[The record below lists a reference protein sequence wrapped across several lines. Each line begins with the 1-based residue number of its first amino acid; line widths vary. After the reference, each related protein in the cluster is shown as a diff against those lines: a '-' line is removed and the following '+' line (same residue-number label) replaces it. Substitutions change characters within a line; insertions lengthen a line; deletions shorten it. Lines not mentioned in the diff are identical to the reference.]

1 MTELS
6 LVILLQDVLILL
18 LVTHVCWVLRQRSS
32 PIAKAPS
39 AIVLPILA
47 LIWGS
52 LWSYV
57 PVMQDMRLSPP
68 PLGQAGAI
76 LLSLVVLSGFWLG
89 PVAKTLQPD
98 KDYRLLLGLAVW
110 RLVFGMSI
118 LAVGVGGGLPPS
130 FYWSVGLGDLSVG
143 LFGTALVLRTTAVSR
158 RAFQIWNLV
167 GMVDLAHVLVL
178 GAFILT
184 PYFSANPDL
193 PLTNLLP
200 LTGVPLLLS
209 LHVLG
214 LRRA

>member
-1 MTELS
+1 MTEIAL
-6 LVILLQDVLILL
+6 LILLQDVLVLM
-18 LVTHVCWVLRQRSS
+18 LVVHVCLVLRAGRDRIVRSS
-32 PIAKAPS
+32 AAIGLPIA
-39 AIVLPILA
+39 A
-47 LIWGS
+47 LIWGA

-57 PVMQDMRLSPP
+57 PVLQDTRLSPP
-68 PLGQAGAI
+68 PSGQAGAI
-76 LLSLVVLSGFWLG
+76 LLSLVVLSSFWLG
-89 PVAKTLQPD
+89 PVVRFPQPD
-98 KDYRLLLGLAVW
+98 KDYRPLLGMAIW

-130 FYWSVGLGDLSVG
+130 FYWSVGLGDLAVG
-143 LFGTALVLRTTAVSR
+143 LFGAVLILRTTPVSR
-158 RAFQIWNLV
+158 RAFHIWNLV

-200 LTGVPLLLS
+200 LTGVPLLFS
-209 LHVLG
+209 LHILG